1 MLLFPALLIT
11 ITCVTFTVG
20 DKEDAQSTLPKP
32 NPIPVTFT
40 MSYSFGFAIF
50 SSLIAAASGA
60 IMVFELLNT
69 KHMIPMWK
77 EKPQTQTLNKST
89 IIPFVLSSRRWFT
102 CVRPRTQSRCNIQMA
117 LMCTGKWWHVRMLHR
132 SFLNDNPISWDCMYL
147 TFRTFHELATL
158 TYLPYLCFMF
168 ERIVFWVF
176 DGIFWQ
182 RNERLVGR

>member
-1 MLLFPALLIT
+1 MLLFSALLIT

-69 KHMIPMWK
+69 KHMIPMWR

-89 IIPFVLSSRRWFT
+89 IIPFVVSSGRWFT
-102 CVRPRTQSRCNIQMA
+102 SVTKKI
-117 LMCTGKWWHVRMLHR
+117 
-132 SFLNDNPISWDCMYL
+132 IS
-147 TFRTFHELATL
+147 
-158 TYLPYLCFMF
+158 
-168 ERIVFWVF
+168 V
-176 DGIFWQ
+176 
-182 RNERLVGR
+182 